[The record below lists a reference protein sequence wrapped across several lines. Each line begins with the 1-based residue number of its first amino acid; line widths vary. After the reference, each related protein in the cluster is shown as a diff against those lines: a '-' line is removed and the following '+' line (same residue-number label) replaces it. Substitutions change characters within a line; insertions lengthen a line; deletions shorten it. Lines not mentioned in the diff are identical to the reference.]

1 MRGAGARGVPGAR
14 SGNPRGCV
22 HRNGGLQ
29 RVAGGRPFVSAEPR
43 GDEVTLRGQ
52 PTKPMLRIAHG
63 PSASELGDGLVDPR
77 IVGRDDQQ
85 LWIGPLQLVQQNQ
98 LLANRF
104 RVRVDHPSC

>member
-1 MRGAGARGVPGAR
+1 MGCAGRKFGKSAQLCPSKRRLA
-14 SGNPRGCV
+14 S
-22 HRNGGLQ
+22 
-29 RVAGGRPFVSAEPR
+29 VADGRPFVSAKSR
-43 GDEVTLRGQ
+43 GDEVTVRGQ

-63 PSASELGDGLVDPR
+63 PSASELRDGLVDPR

-98 LLANRF
+98 LVANRF